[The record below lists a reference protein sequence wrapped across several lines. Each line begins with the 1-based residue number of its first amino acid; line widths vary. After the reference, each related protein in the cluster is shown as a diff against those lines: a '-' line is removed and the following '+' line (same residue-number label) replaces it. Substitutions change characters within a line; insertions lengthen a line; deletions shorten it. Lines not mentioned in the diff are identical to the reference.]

1 MSLENFTIVAIDG
14 GAATGKSS
22 TASAIAMEMN
32 FLHVDTGAHY
42 RTITFALQQAGIP
55 PEDSDR
61 LGEKLDTLALESKV
75 HGQQA
80 FLAVNGQRP
89 SDEEIRSPAVNAVVA
104 LYAAI
109 PAIRHVL
116 FEYQRK
122 QPAMA
127 RQHGFL
133 GLVMEGRDIGSV
145 IFPDA
150 TFRFY
155 LHADEETRALR
166 RKKQGQDD
174 SIRQRDAIDTNRKE
188 APLKCPQGAS
198 VVDTAQYDLPG
209 VIQLLLESI
218 RSPQD

>member
-1 MSLENFTIVAIDG
+1 MSRENFTIVAIDG

-22 TASAIAMEMN
+22 TASAIAREMN
-32 FLHVDTGAHY
+32 YLHVDTGAHY
-42 RTITFALQQAGIP
+42 RTLAFALQQSGIP
-55 PEDSDR
+55 PKDSDH
-61 LGEKLDTLALESKV
+61 LKEALASLALESIV
-75 HGQQA
+75 EGRQA
-80 FLAVNGQRP
+80 FLAVNDQRP
-89 SDEEIRSPAVNAVVA
+89 RDEEIRSPGVNAVVA

-109 PAIRHVL
+109 PVIRQIL
-116 FEYQRK
+116 FKYQRE

-127 RQHGFL
+127 RQHGFS

-145 IFPDA
+145 IFPNA

-174 SIRQRDAIDTNRKE
+174 SIRQRDAIDTNRKA
-188 APLKCPQGAS
+188 APLKCPPGATM
-198 VVDTAQYDLPG
+198 VDTAQHDLRG

-218 RSPQD
+218 LPSQD